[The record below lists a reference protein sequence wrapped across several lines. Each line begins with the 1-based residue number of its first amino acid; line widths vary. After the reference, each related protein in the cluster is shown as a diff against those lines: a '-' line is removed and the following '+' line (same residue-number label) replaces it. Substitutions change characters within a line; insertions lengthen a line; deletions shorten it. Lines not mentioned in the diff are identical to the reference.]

1 MFVLVLCSHHPGLN
15 LRHKETSKIPWVQET
30 FQAYFILECK
40 HAVGLA
46 QQYPA
51 NTEGQ
56 PSTRIEYVYKIRKC
70 WLTTL
75 FFRLLLGDGP
85 VISTWSSD
93 PREVLVI
100 YMARNYLLP
109 QLFNTLSTGR
119 PFQGI
124 EHATFRSPGQHSIV
138 WVNPVTVF
146 TVTSAF
152 APGTKHP
159 AAQEKKPLLPRVHLG
174 ISSSGRKTN
183 NFSASCGF
191 GSCFHRCEAGVNWKE
206 PSSQWK
212 HKQW

>member
-1 MFVLVLCSHHPGLN
+1 MLTSGGIWILPAASMLALLKEEKNIRLVYKHN
-15 LRHKETSKIPWVQET
+15 TRHLQVNRS
-30 FQAYFILECK
+30 
-40 HAVGLA
+40 
-46 QQYPA
+46 
-51 NTEGQ
+51 
-56 PSTRIEYVYKIRKC
+56 EYVYKIRKC

-75 FFRLLLGDGP
+75 FFRLLLGDGL

-93 PREVLVI
+93 LREVLVI

-191 GSCFHRCEAGVNWKE
+191 GSCFHRCAAGVNWKE
-206 PSSQWK
+206 PSTQWK

>member
-1 MFVLVLCSHHPGLN
+1 MLCSHHPGLN

-46 QQYPA
+46 RQYPV

-85 VISTWSSD
+85 AISTWS
-93 PREVLVI
+93 
-100 YMARNYLLP
+100 RNHFLP

-138 WVNPVTVF
+138 WVNPVTVL

-152 APGTKHP
+152 APGTTHP
-159 AAQEKKPLLPRVHLG
+159 AAQDKKPLLPRVHLD

-183 NFSASCGF
+183 NFYPL
-191 GSCFHRCEAGVNWKE
+191 VL
-206 PSSQWK
+206 
-212 HKQW
+212 